1 MASVRELL
9 VRHKAAAVG
18 IGLAVLLISWLA
30 WYFSDRQVIKRQLT
44 AMAWDV
50 SREPQESTMETAIKM
65 RDVKAV
71 LASQCR
77 VTVPE
82 THLDESFE
90 RDMGI
95 MYLMNYRSRYQM
107 LAPSFEEMEISFPAD
122 NVAAVQATVL
132 LKRQKQQ
139 GQPTEVAAPVKLT
152 LQKTDGDW
160 LLNHAE
166 LAAALLDN

>member
-1 MASVRELL
+1 MVSFRKLL
-9 VRHKAAAVG
+9 VRHKAAAIG
-18 IGLAVLLISWLA
+18 IGLTVVLASWLA
-30 WYFSDRQVIKRQLT
+30 WYFSDRQIIKRQLT
-44 AMAWDV
+44 AMAWDIN
-50 SREPQESTMETAIKM
+50 REPQESTMETAIKM

-71 LASQCR
+71 LAPQCQ

-95 MYLMNYRSRYQM
+95 MYLMNYRSRYEM

-166 LAAALLDN
+166 LAAAFLD